1 MRMVHYYLGFAVL
14 VAPAL
19 LATLFLGIFHDGT
32 LKHTYAGLFTSIGCV
47 ALNTLFIMFM
57 IVTGRV
63 LKVAMKARPLG
74 PEALAELNQFFAR
87 KAAYPMAI
95 LAASLAA
102 ATAVLGHGRFIGIP
116 IAVHMV
122 LGLITV
128 IVNLL
133 GIPACARVL
142 GDNQRLLDRVAR
154 ELDRLDLIEGPPP
167 EEAAAIDWRYGPRT
181 RWIIF
186 ALSAWL
192 PYLYWALV
200 VWRGDFARVPTI
212 LPVLTAIGSAAGFL
226 AASRSSPAAESEPRD

>member
-14 VAPAL
+14 VVPAL

-32 LKHTYAGLFTSIGCV
+32 QKHTFVGLFTSIGCV

-63 LKVAMKARPLG
+63 LKEAMKARPLG
-74 PEALAELNQFFAR
+74 PESLAELNEFFAR

-102 ATAVLGHGRFIGIP
+102 ATAVLGYGRFIGVP
-116 IAVHMV
+116 VAVHLG
-122 LGLITV
+122 LGLIAV

-142 GDNQRLLDRVAR
+142 GDNQQLLDRVAR
-154 ELDRLDLIEGPPP
+154 ELDRLDLIEGPAP
-167 EEAAAIDWRYGPRT
+167 EEASAIDWKYGPRT

-192 PYLYWALV
+192 PYLYWAVV
-200 VWRGDFARVPTI
+200 VWHGDFAKVPTI
-212 LPVLTAIGSAAGFL
+212 LPVLTAIASLGGFL
-226 AASRSSPAAESEPRD
+226 AAGRASLAADEPG